1 MMLMKRLLP
10 FLLLVVML
18 AGASL
23 LAPVRA
29 QALEQDDE
37 ISIKLRGTDGK
48 THDIAQLRGNVVVV
62 SFGATWCQPC
72 ADELRVLEQLRK
84 EYESKPVKF
93 FWVSLENED
102 EVSDGAL
109 RSYARKLKLSFPVL
123 RDPTKFTFAQFAD
136 RVRIPLVTIFNKE
149 GKLVVKQT
157 GMSTPEEYKTTIRSR
172 LDKFLATGSSASST
186 KTK

>member
-1 MMLMKRLLP
+1 MWSCS
-10 FLLLVVML
+10 
-18 AGASL
+18 SL
-23 LAPVRA
+23 LHPVRA

-37 ISIKLRGTDGK
+37 ITIKLRGTDGK
-48 THDIAQLRGNVVVV
+48 TYDIAQLRGNVVVV

-72 ADELRVLEQLRK
+72 AEELRVLEQLRK
-84 EYESKPVKF
+84 EYEDKPVKF

-109 RSYARKLKLSFPVL
+109 RSYAKKLKLTFPVL
-123 RDPTKFTFAQFAD
+123 RDPTKFTFAQFTD

-172 LDKFLATGSSASST
+172 LDKFLAPSASASST